1 MRMGLHSRQIVNQLL
16 EDAPAL
22 LSEATVRLP
31 PRGHRWIAVYT
42 GGEPGVQVARTT
54 GLTDREAALRL
65 AREWEAEA
73 RRQRRA
79 MIQRT
84 ARTKIEPGG
93 HSQEEVARMLNL
105 SPRAVRAIEKRAIRK
120 LRRHPAIADLWR
132 DHFGAKESR

>member
-1 MRMGLHSRQIVNQLL
+1 MTFHPLWIVNLLL
-16 EDAPAL
+16 EYEPAL
-22 LSEATVRLP
+22 LGEATVRLP

-42 GGEPGVQVARTT
+42 GVEPGVQVARST
-54 GLTDREAALRL
+54 GLTDRKAALEL

-73 RRQRRA
+73 RQRRLA
-79 MIQRT
+79 IHRGS
-84 ARTKIEPGG
+84 ASRRGEPGG
-93 HSQEEVARMLNL
+93 LTQDEVARILKL